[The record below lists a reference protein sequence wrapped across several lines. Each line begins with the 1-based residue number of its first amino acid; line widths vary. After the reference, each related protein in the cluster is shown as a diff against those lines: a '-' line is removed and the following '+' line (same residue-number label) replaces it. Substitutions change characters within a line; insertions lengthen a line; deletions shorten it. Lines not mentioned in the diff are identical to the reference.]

1 MTDCVSRADI
11 LQKYEKYCEDNC
23 PYSEKQRDVMCGACM
38 MGDAIEF
45 VEDAPSVQPKS
56 ELKNIRAEIM
66 AIGNWRKKSEL
77 PNGYLVQA
85 IEIID
90 KHIGG
95 E

>member
-1 MTDCVSRADI
+1 MTDCVSREAVLKIVDGWYDNNREVENI
-11 LQKYEKYCEDNC
+11 EDLIVLIT
-23 PYSEKQRDVMCGACM
+23 YMQS
-38 MGDAIEF
+38 I
-45 VEDAPSVQPKS
+45 QPKS

-66 AIGNWRKKSEL
+66 SIGNWRRKSEI

-95 E
+95 